1 MLSGEGCRS
10 EERSEQGVREGPG
23 TSFGPR
29 IRTEFKFRIK
39 RGTTSAFRKARRLN
53 KIAQQKMETIK
64 RRAKEKDTNVQM
76 FHVTDNEEDYLMPED
91 TGDLVKVEFVLVT
104 RKSDIGIGRNEL
116 DRRFYLNRLREIGL
130 NIMEELSGR
139 QENKDV
145 VKASLKKY
153 DIPTD
158 SLESLAHRVQSGE
171 RAFRMKKDD
180 EFDIFYGIQAPE
192 KLFEKYIHLLD
203 IAERTCSTTGLD
215 TVSKSTRIRIINFI
229 LRSTSVPGIG
239 GLRELLK
246 NKTFHSAFPLHEANI
261 WKKEHVFQNKWANW
275 KSLFTKQPINHIRL
289 YFGER
294 LALYYAWL
302 GWYTMMLIPAAV
314 CGIVVFVYGLINF
327 GNNQVSKEICD
338 AHTTIMCPQCD
349 QRCSFWRLS
358 DTCAY
363 SKITQLFDQ
372 EITVLFSMFM
382 GIWATI
388 FLELWKRTRAR
399 VISDWDLFHWDED
412 EEELA
417 LGLIY
422 NPEVPTVKY
431 HYSFVRTG
439 VVLFLACILITII
452 ICIALGIVVFRI
464 AVSVSLLR
472 APLAIVREAAKP
484 LAVMISAVLHF
495 VTILI
500 MTKVSYVVARKL
512 CQLEK
517 QRTELAKE
525 NSFTVK
531 MFTFQFFNMFASIIY
546 TAFFL
551 GRVNGYPGN
560 YVRIGKKWRLE
571 ECHPSGCITDL
582 FLQMSVIM
590 VLKQVLGT
598 TVEYAVPYFKYKWKC
613 QKRFLRDNV
622 EDITN
627 HWIRNYNLGDFD
639 SYSVFNE
646 FLEMTIQYGFTT
658 IFVAAFPLAPLLA
671 FLNNVFEIR
680 LDARKMIWHLKRPIP
695 RKAKDIGIWLKILEV
710 IGVLAVIGN
719 GLVISLTSNFIPR
732 QVYLYKYG
740 PCGNQTQHKI
750 DCMTGYVNNSL
761 SILHL
766 KNFEETIYSDD
777 GSKLLG
783 YPVTY
788 CRYHDYRNEYTQDRT
803 VQYWHILAAR
813 LAFLV
818 LFENIAVCI
827 KYVASWYIP
836 EIPVS
841 IQNENLQ
848 RTYEQLKEELKM
860 IPMKSAG
867 TSVANIQ
874 HRQMII

>member
-1 MLSGEGCRS
+1 MLSDEGHCL
-10 EERSEQGVREGPG
+10 EEGLEQSSPERPG
-23 TSFGPR
+23 TSLQPAL
-29 IRTEFKFRIK
+29 RTQFKFRVK
-39 RGTTSAFRKARRLN
+39 RGTAAAFRKARRLN
-53 KIAQQKMETIK
+53 KIAQQKVETIK
-64 RRAKEKDTNVQM
+64 RRAKEKNTVNVHI

-91 TGDLVKVEFVLVT
+91 ANALVKVEFVLVT
-104 RKSDIGIGRNEL
+104 RKCDVGIGKSEL
-116 DRRFYLNRLREIGL
+116 DRRLYLNRLREIGL
-130 NIMEELSGR
+130 NIM
-139 QENKDV
+139 
-145 VKASLKKY
+145 KK
-153 DIPTD
+153 T
-158 SLESLAHRVQSGE
+158 G
-171 RAFRMKKDD
+171 
-180 EFDIFYGIQAPE
+180 EFDIFFGIQAPE

-203 IAERTCSTTGLD
+203 ISERTCSNTGLD

-229 LRSTSVPGIG
+229 LRNTSIPGIG
-239 GLRELLK
+239 GLRELLR
-246 NKTFHSAFPLHEANI
+246 NKSFHSAFPLHEANI
-261 WKKEHVFQNKWANW
+261 WKKEHILQNQWANW
-275 KSLFTKQPINHIRL
+275 KSIFTKQPINHIRL

-314 CGIVVFVYGLINF
+314 CGTVVFVYGLITF

-363 SKITQLFDQ
+363 SKITELFDQ
-372 EITVLFSMFM
+372 EITILFSMFM

-388 FLELWKRTRAR
+388 FLELWKRARAR

-422 NPEVPTVKY
+422 NPEVPPVEY
-431 HYSFVRTG
+431 HYLFVQKA
-439 VVLFLACILITII
+439 VVLFLTFVLIVII
-452 ICIALGIVVFRI
+452 TCIAFGIVVFRI
-464 AVSVSLLR
+464 TVTVSLLR
-472 APLAIVREAAKP
+472 APLAVVREGAQF

-495 VTILI
+495 ITVLI
-500 MTKVSYVVARKL
+500 MTKVNYVVARKL
-512 CQLEK
+512 CKLEN
-517 QRTELAKE
+517 QRTMLAKE

-531 MFTFQFFNMFASIIY
+531 MFTFQFFNIFASIIY

-551 GRVNGYPGN
+551 GKTNGYPGN
-560 YVRIGKKWRLE
+560 YVRIGRDWRLE
-571 ECHPSGCITDL
+571 ECHPSGCIMDL

-590 VLKQVLGT
+590 VLKQILGT
-598 TVEYAVPYFKYKWKC
+598 IMEYAVPYLQYKWKHR
-613 QKRFLRDNV
+613 KRYLDDNV
-622 EDITN
+622 EDVPK
-627 HWIRNYNLGDFD
+627 HWIRNYNLNDFD

-671 FLNNVFEIR
+671 FLNNIFEIR
-680 LDARKMIWHLKRPIP
+680 LDARKMIWHFKRPIP

-719 GLVISLTSNFIPR
+719 GLVISLTSDFIPR

-740 PCGNQTQHKI
+740 PCKDHSPHKI
-750 DCMTGYVNNSL
+750 EY
-761 SILHL
+761 
-766 KNFEETIYSDD
+766 
-777 GSKLLG
+777 
-783 YPVTY
+783 
-788 CRYHDYRNEYTQDRT
+788 RDYRNEYTQEPT

-818 LFENIAVCI
+818 LFENIAVCV
-827 KYVASWYIP
+827 KYIAAWYISDV
-836 EIPVS
+836 PVS

-860 IPMKSAG
+860 MPVKSAESSMG
-867 TSVANIQ
+867 HVQ
-874 HRQMII
+874 YHQMIT